1 MKNAKLEKQLMADI
15 WSANLKDSPLKF
27 VKYIF
32 DWGKAGT
39 PPLKTF
45 DSPRKWQEKFCEIW
59 KFT

>member
-15 WSANLKDSPLKF
+15 WSAELKDSPLKF

-39 PPLKTF
+39 PLENF
-45 DSPRKWQEKFCEIW
+45 DSPRKLSLIHI
-59 KFT
+59 